1 MSAPKRRVL
10 FIDRDGTLIVEPP
23 DEQIDSLD
31 KLELVPGVIP
41 ALLRLAQAGYEFVIV
56 SNQDGL
62 GTDSFPTPH
71 YEVPQRKMLDLFAS
85 QGVHFSAVHVDPH
98 FEHDGA
104 PTRKPGI
111 GMVLDY
117 LKSGELDLADSW
129 VIGDR
134 ETDLQ
139 LAANMGIGGLR
150 LGGGFATWAA
160 IAHRLV
166 DRPRQASVARKT
178 RETDIR
184 VFVDLDASQSPGP
197 GAGLGAGPG
206 ADPVAGPGAGS
217 SNRVNTGIGFFDH
230 MLDQLASHGGFRLE
244 LECRGDLQIDEHHT
258 VEDCALALGQ
268 ALNQALGD
276 RRGVGRYGFLLPMDE
291 SLAQVAIDLSGR
303 PAFSFEARFPRD
315 RVGELSTEMV
325 RHFFAS
331 LSQTLGA
338 AIHLQVKG
346 ENTHHMVEALFKGAG
361 RALRPALARGG
372 GAVPSTKGV
381 L

>member
-1 MSAPKRRVL
+1 
-10 FIDRDGTLIVEPP
+10 
-23 DEQIDSLD
+23 
-31 KLELVPGVIP
+31 
-41 ALLRLAQAGYEFVIV
+41 
-56 SNQDGL
+56 
-62 GTDSFPTPH
+62 
-71 YEVPQRKMLDLFAS
+71 
-85 QGVHFSAVHVDPH
+85 
-98 FEHDGA
+98 
-104 PTRKPGI
+104 
-111 GMVLDY
+111 LDY
-117 LKSGELDLADSW
+117 LRSGELDLADSW

-139 LAANMGIGGLR
+139 LASNMGIGGLR
-150 LGGGFATWAA
+150 LGEGLENWAS

-166 DRPRQASVARKT
+166 SRPRQASVERRT

-184 VFVDLDASQSPGP
+184 VFVDLDAG
-197 GAGLGAGPG
+197 
-206 ADPVAGPGAGS
+206 GS
-217 SNRVNTGIGFFDH
+217 SEVNTGIGFFDH

-244 LECRGDLQIDEHHT
+244 LGCNGDLEIDEHHT

-276 RRGVGRYGFLLPMDE
+276 RRGIGRYGFVLPMDE

-303 PAFSFEARFPRD
+303 PVIVFEAAFPRD

-331 LSQTLGA
+331 LSQSLGA

-361 RALRPALARGG
+361 RALRPALQRQGSEL
-372 GAVPSTKGV
+372 PSTKGM

>member
-1 MSAPKRRVL
+1 MNASQRKRRVL
-10 FIDRDGTLIVEPP
+10 FIDRDGTLLVEPP
-23 DEQIDSLD
+23 DEQVDTLE
-31 KLELVPGVIP
+31 KLQLVPGVIP
-41 ALLRLAQAGYEFVIV
+41 ALLRLAEAGYEFVIV

-62 GTDSFPTPH
+62 GTDSFPTED
-71 YEVPQRKMLDLFAS
+71 YAVPQQKMLDLFAS

-104 PTRKPGI
+104 HTRKPGV

-150 LGGGFATWAA
+150 LGPDHQTWDS

-166 DRPRQASVARKT
+166 NRPRQATVTRTT
-178 RETDIR
+178 RETDVR
-184 VFVDLDASQSPGP
+184 VFVDLDAG
-197 GAGLGAGPG
+197 G
-206 ADPVAGPGAGS
+206 GS
-217 SNRVNTGIGFFDH
+217 RIATGIGFFDH

-244 LECRGDLQIDEHHT
+244 LDCRGDLEIDEHHT

-268 ALNQALGD
+268 ALDRALGD
-276 RRGVGRYGFLLPMDE
+276 RRGIGRYGFLLPMDE
-291 SLAQVAIDLSGR
+291 SLAQVAVDLSGR
-303 PAFSFEARFPRD
+303 PAFVFDARFPRD
-315 RVGELSTEMV
+315 TVGGLSTEMV

-331 LSQTLGA
+331 LSQALRA
-338 AIHLQVKG
+338 AIHLKVEG

-361 RALRPALARGG
+361 RALRPALARSGRG
-372 GAVPSTKGV
+372 LPSTKGV

>member
-1 MSAPKRRVL
+1 MTGRKRRVL

-23 DEQIDSLD
+23 DEQIDSLE

-62 GTDSFPTPH
+62 GTDAFPTAD
-71 YEVPQRKMLDLFAS
+71 YEIPQRKMLQLFAS
-85 QGVHFSAVHVDPH
+85 QGVLFSAVHVDPH

-134 ETDLQ
+134 ETDMQ

-150 LGGGFATWAA
+150 LGGECADWAA
-160 IAHRLV
+160 IAHRLA
-166 DRPRQASVARKT
+166 DRPRQASVSRKT

-184 VFVDLDASQSPGP
+184 VLVDLDAEPG
-197 GAGLGAGPG
+197 G
-206 ADPVAGPGAGS
+206 VS
-217 SNRVNTGIGFFDH
+217 RVSTGIGFFDH

-244 LECRGDLQIDEHHT
+244 LECRGDLRIDEHHT

-268 ALNQALGD
+268 ALSQALGD
-276 RRGVGRYGFLLPMDE
+276 RRGIGRYGFLLPMDE

-303 PAFSFEARFPRD
+303 PAFVFEAEFPRD

-331 LSQTLGA
+331 LSQALGA
-338 AIHLQVKG
+338 AIQLQVRG

-361 RALRPALARGG
+361 RALRPALARSGSE
-372 GAVPSTKGV
+372 VPSTKGM